1 MSISKNIE
9 EVLKDIE
16 KYSPYP
22 ERVTLVAVTKHSN
35 IEQIEEVL
43 ESGILNLGENRVQ
56 VLTKKNEELIG
67 NFEEK
72 KWHFIGNL
80 QKNKVKY
87 IADFISTIHSINK
100 LSLAQEVDKKAKEY
114 ERVIDVFI
122 EINIFEE
129 VTKEG
134 YIYSEFIN
142 DIPELLKLKNI
153 NIIGL
158 MTMAPYTENIEYIR
172 TGFQKLKQLKEELNI
187 LYFNDTL
194 TELSM
199 GMSNDYKIALEEGAT
214 YIRIGTKLFD

>member
-9 EVLKDIE
+9 EVLKDIQ

-22 ERVTLVAVTKHSN
+22 EKVTLVAVTKHASV
-35 IEQIEEVL
+35 EEIEEVL
-43 ESGILNLGENRVQ
+43 ESGICNLGENRVQ
-56 VLTKKNEELIG
+56 VLTKKNDELKEH
-67 NFEEK
+67 FEEK

-100 LSLAQEVDKKAKEY
+100 LSLAQEVNRKANEHG
-114 ERVIDVFI
+114 RVIDVFI

-129 VTKEG
+129 TTKEG

-142 DIPELLKLKNI
+142 DIPELLKLENI

-158 MTMAPYTENIEYIR
+158 MTMAPYTEDVEYIR
-172 TGFQKLKQLKEELNI
+172 TGFQKLRQLKEELNV
-187 LYFNDTL
+187 LYFNDSL

-214 YIRIGTKLFD
+214 YIRIGTKLFE